1 MFLVRPFLINSS
13 ERFIE
18 TIFIYILHSR
28 YYWPHHQN
36 QHQHIID
43 CYNWDHHCVWS
54 NHSLVQHQCL
64 PSRGPTISSLLFWT
78 FPDNWWWWWW
88 NFKLK
93 KRHRFTTK
101 IVRRQDNV
109 NQHSRVFGIC
119 ERGFCIW
126 YLVLGFCN
134 FLWKWCEIFVYS
146 QYIQNGDKDLLTF

>member
-1 MFLVRPFLINSS
+1 MINCQHDVSYFKKLLTRKTCLWLFFLQQCRPNLILYRISNGYNALRFIMFLVRSFLIDSS

-18 TIFIYILHSR
+18 TIFMYILHSR

-78 FPDNWWWWWW
+78 VPDNWWWWWWW

-93 KRHRFTTK
+93 K
-101 IVRRQDNV
+101 N
-109 NQHSRVFGIC
+109 GI
-119 ERGFCIW
+119 
-126 YLVLGFCN
+126 
-134 FLWKWCEIFVYS
+134 
-146 QYIQNGDKDLLTF
+146 DLLQKLSGDRTM